1 MDESVLEYGVLRVP
15 AAIACM
21 LAHASCNNLGYTL
34 TQCESQSLRQ
44 AGSPAAAASICSQ
57 RMAVQGHPPTTR
69 PCSAATREQLG
80 RTWR

>member
-34 TQCESQSLRQ
+34 TQCKSHTLRQ
-44 AGSPAAAASICSQ
+44 SESHAAAASICSQ
-57 RMAVQGHPPTTR
+57 KMRMQGRPPTMR
-69 PCSAATREQLG
+69 LCSVATREQLE
-80 RTWR
+80 RTWP